1 MSMPGNGDLIDS
13 EEPVTQVAIALLVPG
28 DSPRLD
34 GGNIEHVR
42 LLAESGNELPPILVH
57 RPTMRVIDGMHR
69 LQASRLRGDTAIN
82 VRFFNG
88 DDRDAF
94 VLAVRANVTHGLP
107 LSLGER
113 TAAARRIIV
122 SHPHW
127 SNRAIASVSG
137 IAPNTVASLRRQL
150 ARDAPRGTTV
160 AGRIGRDGRVRPLDR
175 ERGRQHAGELMRA
188 NPHSTL
194 REIARRANISLGTAQ
209 DVRRRLSRGENPE
222 LETSRQRTAVSE
234 ELVSPHRPAVPEP
247 RTRADPIESGP
258 APSDPRR
265 DDILGSLRN
274 DPSLRFTEAGRS
286 LLRLLQLHALTPEQ
300 WDQMVDKLPAHC
312 RELVATMA
320 AEYANTWS
328 DFSKRVR
335 RRGAMPA

>member
-1 MSMPGNGDLIDS
+1 MPGNAHLTGS
-13 EEPVTQVAIALLVPG
+13 EEPVTQVAITLLTPG
-28 DSPRLD
+28 DSPRLN
-34 GGNIEHVR
+34 GGNTEHVR

-69 LQASRLRGDTAIN
+69 LQASQLRGETAIN

-122 SHPHW
+122 SHSHW
-127 SNRAIASVSG
+127 SDRAIASVSG
-137 IAPNTVASLRRQL
+137 IAPNTVAALRRRL
-150 ARDAPRGTTV
+150 TGDAPSGTTV

-175 ERGRQHAGELMRA
+175 ERGRQHAGELIRA

-209 DVRRRLSRGENPE
+209 DVRRRLSRGENPD
-222 LETSRQRTAVSE
+222 LGPSRQRTTCSE
-234 ELVSPHRPAVPEP
+234 EAGSPHRPAVPEP
-247 RTRADPIESGP
+247 RTRPDSAESGP

-286 LLRLLQLHALTPEQ
+286 LLRLLQLHALTSDQ

-320 AEYANTWS
+320 AECASTWS

-335 RRGAMPA
+335 GRGSRPA